1 MVDDKFRSYRNH
13 DTVARE
19 GSEQTSRGGIGD
31 LLAELAR
38 LTGQGDPYGD
48 GGRDGAS
55 SAVDNRDSVAR
66 EESELT
72 SRGRIGDLLAELARL
87 TGQGD
92 PHADGGR
99 DGASSAL
106 DWAADDASP
115 GQRQQGEVQYVAF
128 SRPQPSPVFS
138 RIRPAETIGGRF
150 LPSPQAPTL
159 LLTASDDRHDG
170 DIQAA
175 KTGEAYGANDY
186 YDDLPSPRRRD
197 GLVIVTAVL
206 GLAILGAVG
215 AFAYR
220 AVFGGAVLPALPPLI
235 EAENRPDKNVPNY
248 GDARPSNSSQT
259 SIATAGSSEK
269 FVSRWPADIQEP
281 PKKTAPISPNP
292 SASPPSALGSG
303 AIAPAPAAPPPAVA
317 PPATASVP
325 PPAPVRAPPS
335 SEPKKIHTVIIR
347 SDRSGQTDT
356 SAAAGPHST
365 ISTTALEAKPSAA
378 AAPPVGNQLLSLAPD
393 AHGHAAASPPSRS
406 PMPVGTR
413 TAAEASSGGGYA
425 VQVASERSA
434 ADAHAVFRTLQAK
447 FPNQLGGREPIV
459 RRTDLGAEGI
469 YYRAI
474 VGPFASMEEAAGVC
488 STLKAAGG
496 NCRVERD

>member
-1 MVDDKFRSYRNH
+1 MVDDKFRSYRNR
-13 DTVARE
+13 DSVAWE
-19 GSEQTSRGGIGD
+19 GSEQTSCEG

-38 LTGQGDPYGD
+38 LTGQGDPYAD

-66 EESELT
+66 EGSEQT
-72 SRGRIGDLLAELARL
+72 SRGGIGNLLAELARL

-92 PHADGGR
+92 PYADDGR

-115 GQRQQGEVQYVAF
+115 GQRQQGKDQYVAL

-170 DIQAA
+170 DIQAS
-175 KTGEAYGANDY
+175 KTGEAYGADD
-186 YDDLPSPRRRD
+186 YDDLPSPHRRD
-197 GLVIVTAVL
+197 GLVIVIAVL

-235 EAENRPDKNVPNY
+235 EAENGPNKNVPNY

-259 SIATAGSSEK
+259 SIASAGSSEK

-292 SASPPSALGSG
+292 TPPPSALGSG
-303 AIAPAPAAPPPAVA
+303 AVAPIAPVPAAPPPAVA

-325 PPAPVRAPPS
+325 PPAPVPAPPS

-347 SDRSGQTDT
+347 SDGSGQTDT
-356 SAAAGPHST
+356 SAAAAPHST
-365 ISTTALEAKPSAA
+365 TSTTAPEAKPSAA
-378 AAPPVGNQLLSLAPD
+378 AAPPVGNQPLPLAPD
-393 AHGHAAASPPSRS
+393 AHRHASASPPSRS
-406 PMPVGTR
+406 PMPVGTG

-469 YYRAI
+469 YYRVI
-474 VGPFASMEEAAGVC
+474 VGPFASIEEAAGVC

>member
-1 MVDDKFRSYRNH
+1 MVDYKFRSYRNR
-13 DTVARE
+13 DSVAREGSEQTSCGGIGNLLDELARLTGQGDPYADGGRAGASSAVDNRDSVARE
-19 GSEQTSRGGIGD
+19 GSEQTSRGGIGN

-38 LTGQGDPYGD
+38 LTGQGDPY
-48 GGRDGAS
+48 
-55 SAVDNRDSVAR
+55 
-66 EESELT
+66 
-72 SRGRIGDLLAELARL
+72 
-87 TGQGD
+87 
-92 PHADGGR
+92 ADGGR

-115 GQRQQGEVQYVAF
+115 GQRQQGEDQYVAL

-159 LLTASDDRHDG
+159 LLSASDDRHDG

-186 YDDLPSPRRRD
+186 YDDLPSPRWRD

-235 EAENRPDKNVPNY
+235 EAENGPNKNVPNY

-259 SIATAGSSEK
+259 SIASAGSSEK

-303 AIAPAPAAPPPAVA
+303 AIAPAPAAAPPAVA
-317 PPATASVP
+317 PPATASVAP
-325 PPAPVRAPPS
+325 HRLLRSRRKSTRSSSAPTGRGKRIPRPQLAPTARQAPRHPRQSRVPQRRLRSEISFCRSLLTHRAMPRRRRRLAPLCRWVREPLRRLPPAGAMRFKWHPNAARPMPTRSFGRSRPS
-335 SEPKKIHTVIIR
+335 SPTSLAGASR
-347 SDRSGQTDT
+347 SC
-356 SAAAGPHST
+356 AAPISVPRG
-365 ISTTALEAKPSAA
+365 STTAP
-378 AAPPVGNQLLSLAPD
+378 
-393 AHGHAAASPPSRS
+393 
-406 PMPVGTR
+406 
-413 TAAEASSGGGYA
+413 
-425 VQVASERSA
+425 
-434 ADAHAVFRTLQAK
+434 
-447 FPNQLGGREPIV
+447 
-459 RRTDLGAEGI
+459 
-469 YYRAI
+469 
-474 VGPFASMEEAAGVC
+474 
-488 STLKAAGG
+488 
-496 NCRVERD
+496 

>member
-19 GSEQTSRGGIGD
+19 GSEQTSPGGIGN

-48 GGRDGAS
+48 GGRGGAS

-66 EESELT
+66 EGSEQT
-72 SRGRIGDLLAELARL
+72 SRGGIGNLLAELARL

-92 PHADGGR
+92 PYADDGR

-115 GQRQQGEVQYVAF
+115 GQRQQGKDQYVAL

-159 LLTASDDRHDG
+159 LLTASDERHDG

-175 KTGEAYGANDY
+175 KTGEASGADD
-186 YDDLPSPRRRD
+186 YDDLPSPRRRE
-197 GLVIVTAVL
+197 GLVIVIAVL

-215 AFAYR
+215 AVAYR
-220 AVFGGAVLPALPPLI
+220 AVFGRAVLPALPPLI
-235 EAENRPDKNVPNY
+235 EAENGPNKNVPNY

-259 SIATAGSSEK
+259 SITSAGSSEK

-281 PKKTAPISPNP
+281 AKKTAPISPNP
-292 SASPPSALGSG
+292 TPPPSALGSG
-303 AIAPAPAAPPPAVA
+303 AVAPIAPVPAAPPPAVA

-325 PPAPVRAPPS
+325 PPAPVPPS

-347 SDRSGQTDT
+347 SDGSGQTDT
-356 SAAAGPHST
+356 SAAAAPRST
-365 ISTTALEAKPSAA
+365 TSTTAPEAKPSAA
-378 AAPPVGNQLLSLAPD
+378 SAPPVGNQPLPLAPD

-406 PMPVGTR
+406 PMPVGTGI
-413 TAAEASSGGGYA
+413 AAEAFSGGGYA

-434 ADAHAVFRTLQAK
+434 ADATRSF
-447 FPNQLGGREPIV
+447 GRSRPSSPTSLAGTSRSCAAPISV
-459 RRTDLGAEGI
+459 PRGSTT
-469 YYRAI
+469 
-474 VGPFASMEEAAGVC
+474 AS
-488 STLKAAGG
+488 
-496 NCRVERD
+496 